1 MKQYYYSDGTKKV
14 GPFSLEE
21 LKAQNITRD
30 TPVWCHP
37 MPKWKAAGEI
47 PDLEELFGTVP
58 PDLNNVEPKQ
68 EHRQERKQENY
79 TSKPPMPKTWLVES
93 ILATLFCCLPFGII
107 GIVYAARVESSYS
120 RGDYQTADRSSKE
133 AGRWTKLSIFLAL
146 ALYILIFILIAS
158 GVTIG
163 LLNL

>member
-21 LKAQNITRD
+21 LKKQNITRD

-58 PDLNNVEPKQ
+58 PDLNNEEPKQ
-68 EHRQERKQENY
+68 DRKQENY
-79 TSKPPMPKTWLVES
+79 ASRPPMPKTWLVES

-120 RGDYQTADRSSKE
+120 RGDYQTAERSSKE

-146 ALYILIFILIAS
+146 ALYILIFILIAT
-158 GVTIG
+158 GVTIS
-163 LLNL
+163 LLDF

>member
-68 EHRQERKQENY
+68 DRKQENY
-79 TSKPPMPKTWLVES
+79 ASRPPMPKTWLVES

-107 GIVYAARVESSYS
+107 GIIYS
-120 RGDYQTADRSSKE
+120 VKVDSAHS
-133 AGRWTKLSIFLAL
+133 AGNYELATSASRNAGTWTKVSFLIGLFHYL
-146 ALYILIFILIAS
+146 AWIILILA
-158 GVTIG
+158 GVTVGTIG
-163 LLNL
+163 I